1 MRQLRIVAVTFTGYM
16 PGPTALSQ
24 TFPKVGELKGEI
36 EGTQEFVPVSRR
48 PEVPRRAGSKRRG
61 LQVCFEDITLGAGEA
76 DHDSPRLPGESPN
89 GSKDKVIWGP
99 ERSCVL
105 LCSSNQNGRTGALI
119 SSLPGLSPS
128 VPSTRLQFSS
138 VLQPKSS
145 PFCELQQQLSVCSVH
160 LDLPGERFLPP
171 NMHLVKAR

>member
-76 DHDSPRLPGESPN
+76 LLDHDSPRLPGESPN

-99 ERSCVL
+99 ERSCV
-105 LCSSNQNGRTGALI
+105 CSAAAIKTVEPERLSLRCPDFRPACPLRGCN
-119 SSLPGLSPS
+119 SLPSCNRNR
-128 VPSTRLQFSS
+128 RLFASCNNS
-138 VLQPKSS
+138 
-145 PFCELQQQLSVCSVH
+145 F
-160 LDLPGERFLPP
+160 RF
-171 NMHLVKAR
+171 ARCI